1 MTFRSFLLLFLV
13 AKPNHIPPSILVEG
27 MGEDEVSGHSKAEP
41 AVLSE
46 AELEKIGVRKQVPP
60 TSICAKTQ
68 KIRCSAST
76 AKSLL
81 FRFIPILTWLPR
93 YPVKE
98 WLLGDIIS
106 GFSVGIMHLPQGLAY
121 SLLAGLPPVFGLYS
135 AFYPVLVY
143 FFFGTSRHI
152 SVGPFAVISV
162 MIGSITDSLEPSA
175 KFMEMEA
182 VNGTNVTILNE
193 ARRDAARVQL
203 ASALTLLVGIFQIA
217 LGLLQFGFLATYLS
231 EPLVRGYTVAA
242 AVQVLISQLKYVFG
256 VELEEYAGPLA
267 MIYAFLEICSKLPK
281 TNVGTLV
288 TSLIA
293 IVSILIVKKI
303 SDKLGK
309 RIPVPIPTELLTI
322 IIATGISYG
331 AELNRHFKISV
342 VGEIPSGLVPPK
354 APVASYFGQVI
365 GNAFAIAVVSYVIC
379 VSLGKIFAFKHGYKV
394 DSNQELIALG
404 LSNFVGGFFQC
415 FSIGCSMSRSL
426 VQESTGGH
434 SQVSAAVSCLLL
446 LVTILKISEL
456 FRDLPKAILAAIILV
471 NLKGMFKQFKDI
483 RILWKSNFVD
493 LLIWLVT
500 FVATILLNLD
510 MGLGVA
516 VVFSL
521 LTVIFRTQ
529 MPNYSILGQVPQTGI
544 YKDVDEFEK
553 AEEIPGVKIFRS
565 SATIY
570 FANAALYE
578 EALKKKCGI
587 DVNHLIEKKKKAL
600 KKKHNRDKKEEKK
613 AKKMASKIEKTH
625 DPSITNL
632 AFVDIDME
640 AKSQEPRGD
649 TTVNGP
655 NGSMDDQ
662 RSQNLKQPQSSDQP
676 GLTALGLEKPPFHSI
691 ILDFSPVN
699 FVDTV
704 SIKTLKNIFKDFQEI
719 EVNVFVVGCS
729 ASVISQLEKGN
740 FFSQNITKHHLFASL
755 HHAVTY
761 ITRNQE
767 EELPPTDKVK
777 PSTKL

>member
-1 MTFRSFLLLFLV
+1 
-13 AKPNHIPPSILVEG
+13 
-27 MGEDEVSGHSKAEP
+27 MGEGHPKTEP

-46 AELEKIGVRKQVPP
+46 AELEKIGVRTQVPP
-60 TSICAKTQ
+60 TSICAKTR

-121 SLLAGLPPVFGLYS
+121 SLLAGLPPVVGLYS

-162 MIGSITDSLEPSA
+162 MIGSITDSLEPSG
-175 KFMEMEA
+175 KFMEA
-182 VNGTNVTILNE
+182 DNDTNVPILNE
-193 ARRDAARVQL
+193 AKRDAARVQL
-203 ASALTLLVGIFQIA
+203 AAALTFLVGIFQIA

-231 EPLVRGYTVAA
+231 EPLVRGYTTAA
-242 AVQVLISQLKYVFG
+242 AIQVLISQLKYVIG

-267 MIYAFLEICSKLPK
+267 LIYTFLELCSKLPK

-293 IVSILIVKKI
+293 IISILIVKKI

-331 AELNRHFKISV
+331 AKLNGRFNISV

-354 APVASYFGQVI
+354 APVVSYFGQVI

-415 FSIGCSMSRSL
+415 YSIGCSMSRSL

-456 FRDLPKAILAAIILV
+456 FRELPKAILAAIILV

-483 RILWKSNFVD
+483 HTLWKSNFVD

-529 MPNYSILGQVPQTGI
+529 MPHYSILGQVSKTGI
-544 YKDVDEFEK
+544 YKDAAEYQK

-578 EALKKKCGI
+578 EALKTKCGI
-587 DVNHLIEKKKKAL
+587 DVEHLIEKKKKAL
-600 KKKHNRDKKEEKK
+600 KKKHNKDKKEEKK
-613 AKKMASKIEKTH
+613 AKKIASKTKETH
-625 DPSITNL
+625 DSSISNL

-649 TTVNGP
+649 TTANGP
-655 NGSMDDQ
+655 SGSVDDQ
-662 RSQNLKQPQSSDQP
+662 KYQNLKQPQSSDQP
-676 GLTALGLEKPPFHSI
+676 GLMALGLEKPPFHSI

-719 EVNVFVVGCS
+719 EVNVFLVGCND
-729 ASVISQLEKGN
+729 SVISQLERGN

-755 HHAVTY
+755 HHAVSY

-767 EELPPTDKVK
+767 ELPPTDRVK

>member
-1 MTFRSFLLLFLV
+1 RDAFPCLF
-13 AKPNHIPPSILVEG
+13 S
-27 MGEDEVSGHSKAEP
+27 
-41 AVLSE
+41 
-46 AELEKIGVRKQVPP
+46 
-60 TSICAKTQ
+60 
-68 KIRCSAST
+68 RCSAST

-121 SLLAGLPPVFGLYS
+121 SLLAGLPPVVGLYS

-162 MIGSITDSLEPSA
+162 MIGSITDSLEPSG
-175 KFMEMEA
+175 KFMEA
-182 VNGTNVTILNE
+182 DNDTNVPILNE
-193 ARRDAARVQL
+193 AKRDAARVQL
-203 ASALTLLVGIFQIA
+203 AAALTFLVGIFQIA

-231 EPLVRGYTVAA
+231 EPLVRGYTTAA
-242 AVQVLISQLKYVFG
+242 AIQVLISQLKYVIG

-267 MIYAFLEICSKLPK
+267 LIYTFLELCSKLPK

-293 IVSILIVKKI
+293 IISILIVKKI

-331 AELNRHFKISV
+331 AKLNGRFNISV

-354 APVASYFGQVI
+354 APVVSYFGQVI

-415 FSIGCSMSRSL
+415 YSIGCSMSRSL

-456 FRDLPKAILAAIILV
+456 FRELPKAILAAIILV

-483 RILWKSNFVD
+483 HTLWKSNFVD

-529 MPNYSILGQVPQTGI
+529 MPHYSILGQVSKTGI
-544 YKDVDEFEK
+544 YKDAAEYQK

-578 EALKKKCGI
+578 EALKTKCGI
-587 DVNHLIEKKKKAL
+587 DVEHLIEKKKKAL
-600 KKKHNRDKKEEKK
+600 KKKHNKDKKEEKK
-613 AKKMASKIEKTH
+613 AKVFLWLKVTLFIC
-625 DPSITNL
+625 
-632 AFVDIDME
+632 F
-640 AKSQEPRGD
+640 SQEPRGD
-649 TTVNGP
+649 TTANGP
-655 NGSMDDQ
+655 SGSVDDQ
-662 RSQNLKQPQSSDQP
+662 KYQNLKQPQSSDQP
-676 GLTALGLEKPPFHSI
+676 GLMALGLEKPPFHSI

-719 EVNVFVVGCS
+719 EVNVFLVGCND
-729 ASVISQLEKGN
+729 SVISQLERGN

-755 HHAVTY
+755 HHPLWRYVSPV
-761 ITRNQE
+761 
-767 EELPPTDKVK
+767 LK
-777 PSTKL
+777 

>member
-1 MTFRSFLLLFLV
+1 V
-13 AKPNHIPPSILVEG
+13 
-27 MGEDEVSGHSKAEP
+27 
-41 AVLSE
+41 
-46 AELEKIGVRKQVPP
+46 
-60 TSICAKTQ
+60 
-68 KIRCSAST
+68 CSAST

-121 SLLAGLPPVFGLYS
+121 SLLAGLPPVVGLYS

-162 MIGSITDSLEPSA
+162 MIGSITDSLEPSG
-175 KFMEMEA
+175 KFMEA
-182 VNGTNVTILNE
+182 DNDTNVPILNE
-193 ARRDAARVQL
+193 AKRDAARVQL
-203 ASALTLLVGIFQIA
+203 AAALTFLVGIFQIA

-231 EPLVRGYTVAA
+231 EPLVRGYTTAA
-242 AVQVLISQLKYVFG
+242 AIQVLISQLKYVIG

-267 MIYAFLEICSKLPK
+267 LIYTFLELCSKLPK

-293 IVSILIVKKI
+293 IISILIVKKI

-331 AELNRHFKISV
+331 AKLNGRFNISV

-354 APVASYFGQVI
+354 APVVSYFGQVI

-415 FSIGCSMSRSL
+415 YSIGCSMSRSL

-456 FRDLPKAILAAIILV
+456 FRELPKAILAAIILV

-483 RILWKSNFVD
+483 HTLWKSNFVD

-529 MPNYSILGQVPQTGI
+529 MPHYSILGQVSKTGI
-544 YKDVDEFEK
+544 YKDAAEYQK

-578 EALKKKCGI
+578 EALKT
-587 DVNHLIEKKKKAL
+587 KKKKAL
-600 KKKHNRDKKEEKK
+600 KKKHNKDKKEEKK
-613 AKKMASKIEKTH
+613 AKVCLSVTLFIC
-625 DPSITNL
+625 
-632 AFVDIDME
+632 F
-640 AKSQEPRGD
+640 SQEPRGD
-649 TTVNGP
+649 TTANGP
-655 NGSMDDQ
+655 SGSVDDQ
-662 RSQNLKQPQSSDQP
+662 KYQNLKQPQSSDQP
-676 GLTALGLEKPPFHSI
+676 GLMALGLEKPPFHSI

-719 EVNVFVVGCS
+719 EVNVFLVGCND
-729 ASVISQLEKGN
+729 SVISQLERGN

-755 HHAVTY
+755 HHAVSY

-767 EELPPTDKVK
+767 ELPPTDRVSNLCSM
-777 PSTKL
+777 P